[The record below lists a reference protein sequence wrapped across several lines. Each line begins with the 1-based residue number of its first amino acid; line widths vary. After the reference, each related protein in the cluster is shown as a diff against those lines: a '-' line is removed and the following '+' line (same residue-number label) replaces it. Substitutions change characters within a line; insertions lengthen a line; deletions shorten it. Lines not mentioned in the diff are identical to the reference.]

1 MCMDSRKA
9 ACCAGLVGAIVG
21 NDVSAASHRF
31 HCRALGL
38 HKAAYEVI

>member
-1 MCMDSRKA
+1 MCMDSTQA
-9 ACCAGLVGAIVG
+9 ACCAGLGAIVG